1 LIAMERSNFEKLEE
15 RINELLKACE
25 VLESENR
32 RLKEQYG
39 LKELEVEGLKKR
51 LAKIEREKGLVREKV
66 EGLIDRLDGLMQNA

>member
-1 LIAMERSNFEKLEE
+1 MERSNFEKLEE

>member
-1 LIAMERSNFEKLEE
+1 MIAMERSNFEKLEE